1 MTRILIA
8 EDDPVMRYSLA
19 KGLRLEGHDVMEAT
33 SADEAMAVL
42 TSLAVVDL
50 VITDVQMPGS
60 MDGLELA
67 RRIRADRPA
76 IPVIVVSGWA
86 GPANMQDLGF
96 SAFFRKP
103 YDFEQLSA
111 YIATLALDQ
120 NPAVTTRRQVGDE

>member
-1 MTRILIA
+1 MNRL
-8 EDDPVMRYSLA
+8 
-19 KGLRLEGHDVMEAT
+19 GLRHAPSCDASRRHANL
-33 SADEAMAVL
+33 SSRL
-42 TSLAVVDL
+42 SQDL

-60 MDGLELA
+60 MAGLELA

-96 SAFFRKP
+96 SPFFRKP

-111 YIATLALDQ
+111 HIATLALDQ